1 MTTDQTSSI
10 LWLWVL
16 QVAWWLAYMLPLA
29 LAVIAIVLGFRRLNR
44 RARAI
49 EAEPVAPGPGGFLK
63 IIRDKSSHVAISRF
77 MLYLILGGMAL
88 GGMLAL
94 FLQSF
99 IQPEVE
105 RAVEQGDLLKPEAA
119 DSVQSGASLDLI
131 LFLSLVVG
139 VLTFVF
145 VIYTYRSLCRR
156 AAEMVSQRADQ
167 SPRPLLVRWFHDR
180 KRIGVL
186 AMVIGGWL
194 FFGLLMQVVGLMVI
208 IIPVPEFLTNLS
220 FRWTATVLICLLAV
234 GMALLLFAL
243 YAPAVWMALRHF
255 KLEVRYYEENEI
267 FRTLVNVVTVFGAGA
282 FGALLTMHLLTYLG
296 TVFWPSIFH

>member
-10 LWLWVL
+10 LWLWIL

-29 LAVIAIVLGFRRLNR
+29 LAVIIIVLGLRWLNR
-44 RARAI
+44 GARAI
-49 EAEPVAPGPGGFLK
+49 EAEPVEPGIGGFLK
-63 IIRDKSSHVAISRF
+63 IIRDKSSHMAISRS
-77 MLYLILGGMAL
+77 MLYLILGGIAL

-105 RAVEQGDLLKPEAA
+105 KAVQQGDLLKPEAA
-119 DSVQSGASLDLI
+119 YSVRAGASLDLI

-139 VLTFVF
+139 LLTVVF
-145 VIYTYRSLCRR
+145 VIYTYRSLRRR
-156 AAEMVSQRADQ
+156 AAEMVSQGADR

-180 KRIGVL
+180 KKIGAL
-186 AMVIGGWL
+186 ATVIGGWL
-194 FFGLLMQVVGLMVI
+194 LFGLLMQVVGLMVI
-208 IIPVPEFLTNLS
+208 IIPLPEFLTNLS
-220 FRWTATVLICLLAV
+220 FRWTATVLICLLVV
-234 GMALLLFAL
+234 GMALLLFGL

-255 KLEVRYYEENEI
+255 KLEVRYYQENAT
-267 FRTLVNVVTVFGAGA
+267 FRTLANVVAVFGAGA
-282 FGALLTMHLLTYLG
+282 FGALLSMHLLTYLG